1 MVRMVYERP
10 FPDKVEPSVLI
21 LPAEGYR
28 WNKVRLT
35 HSFFHIILRLEGGST
50 LSCAPTTRTGKCFG
64 SLLYI
69 QGQAAEKQIL
79 PVIDTL
85 SIHRLAHPT
94 PPKKRYEA
102 SMRPSHVDLRNLGAE
117 DDDL

>member
-1 MVRMVYERP
+1 MPHVWEHNKNGMVRMVYERP

-50 LSCAPTTRTGKCFG
+50 HSCA
-64 SLLYI
+64 
-69 QGQAAEKQIL
+69 
-79 PVIDTL
+79 
-85 SIHRLAHPT
+85 
-94 PPKKRYEA
+94 A
-102 SMRPSHVDLRNLGAE
+102 SC
-117 DDDL
+117 